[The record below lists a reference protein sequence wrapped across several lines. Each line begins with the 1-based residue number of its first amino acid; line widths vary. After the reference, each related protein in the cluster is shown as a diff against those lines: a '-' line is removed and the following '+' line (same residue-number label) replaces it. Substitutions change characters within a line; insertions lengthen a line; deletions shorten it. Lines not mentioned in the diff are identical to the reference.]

1 MKLIISFL
9 LFCLPYVCFCQLPD
23 RVIYDLKTGRIKDN
37 ITNVYL
43 LPYKNGSKY
52 LFIQGANSNFSHK
65 GELAYDFKMKIGSK
79 ICAARAGKVI
89 EVKYDSE
96 RGGLKDEYLSD
107 GNHIIIE
114 HDDGSTALYWHLKYN
129 GVLVK
134 KLDTVTKGQ
143 LIGLSGN
150 TGYTAFPHLH
160 FQLLD
165 KNGKEILARF
175 TTKKGVV
182 YLRPGRR
189 YKSVHN

>member
-1 MKLIISFL
+1 
-9 LFCLPYVCFCQLPD
+9 
-23 RVIYDLKTGRIKDN
+23 
-37 ITNVYL
+37 
-43 LPYKNGSKY
+43 
-52 LFIQGANSNFSHK
+52 
-65 GELAYDFKMKIGSK
+65 
-79 ICAARAGKVI
+79 
-89 EVKYDSE
+89 
-96 RGGLKDEYLSD
+96 
-107 GNHIIIE
+107 
-114 HDDGSTALYWHLKYN
+114 LKYN

-134 KLDTVTKGQ
+134 KLDNVTKGQ